1 MKLYDFEGE
10 SQDFDV
16 DLDDE
21 NVAAAILQVVSGDE
35 ILDVV
40 YKDGEVHTFDADT
53 NFRTTDFLDATYI
66 LVLNGEWQV
75 NRDKFLARKGSYDD
89 WNE

>member
-10 SQDFDV
+10 PQDFDV

-21 NVAAAILQVVSGDE
+21 NITAAILQVVTGDE

-40 YKDGEVHTFDADT
+40 YKDGEVRTFDADT
-53 NFRTTDFLDATYI
+53 HFRTTDFLDATYI

-75 NRDKFLARKGSYDD
+75 DRDKFLARKGSYDD
-89 WNE
+89 WDE

>member
-75 NRDKFLARKGSYDD
+75 DRDKFLARKGSYDD

>member
-89 WNE
+89 WDK

>member
-40 YKDGEVHTFDADT
+40 YKDGEVRTFDADT
-53 NFRTTDFLDATYI
+53 HFRITDFLDATYI

-89 WNE
+89 CDK

>member
-21 NVAAAILQVVSGDE
+21 NVAVAILQVVSGDE

-40 YKDGEVHTFDADT
+40 YKDGEVRTFDADT
-53 NFRTTDFLDATYI
+53 HFRTTDFLDATYI

-89 WNE
+89 WDK

>member
-53 NFRTTDFLDATYI
+53 HFRTTDFLDATYI

-75 NRDKFLARKGSYDD
+75 DRDKFLARKGSYDD
-89 WNE
+89 WDK

>member
-21 NVAAAILQVVSGDE
+21 NITAAILQVVSGDE

-40 YKDGEVHTFDADT
+40 YKDGEVRTFDADT
-53 NFRTTDFLDATYI
+53 HFRTTDFLDATYI

-75 NRDKFLARKGSYDD
+75 DRDKFLARNGSYDD

>member
-1 MKLYDFEGE
+1 MKLYDFEGG

-16 DLDDE
+16 NLDDDG
-21 NVAAAILQVVSGDE
+21 VTAAILQVVSGDE

-40 YKDGEVHTFDADT
+40 YEDGEVRTFDADT
-53 NFRTTDFLDATYI
+53 HFRTTDFLDATYI

-75 NRDKFLARKGSYDD
+75 DRDKFLARKGSYDD
-89 WNE
+89 WDK

>member
-40 YKDGEVHTFDADT
+40 YKDGEVSTFDADT

-75 NRDKFLARKGSYDD
+75 DRDKFLARKGSYDD

>member
-40 YKDGEVHTFDADT
+40 YKDGEVRTFDADT
-53 NFRTTDFLDATYI
+53 HFRTTDFLDATYI
-66 LVLNGEWQV
+66 LVLNGEWRV

-89 WNE
+89 WDK